1 MAASR
6 TACYGNL
13 SVETL
18 SKIVLTDQH
27 NTKTISVNTL
37 LSREKRSE
45 CLSSPF
51 AYSCQTISETRA
63 SFFINGLAENC
74 PISSAVRLLIQKM
87 FWAWDKSLRI
97 ASCVASQTWYFRG
110 NRFEGGG
117 SFNSSFFWS
126 SFLNLTV
133 KKLWKLVYAYWSCHK
148 NKGGLLFDTQ
158 DIYRLNRCWEMER
171 ESYWNNIRDCWLSV
185 FQIDIRET
193 SSKYGTVR

>member
-1 MAASR
+1 MKTKIGTEVAHVKRDSDTTFKVTRSKVNLQGVGHIVAASR

-51 AYSCQTISETRA
+51 TYSCQTISETRA

-87 FWAWDKSLRI
+87 F
-97 ASCVASQTWYFRG
+97 
-110 NRFEGGG
+110 
-117 SFNSSFFWS
+117 
-126 SFLNLTV
+126 
-133 KKLWKLVYAYWSCHK
+133 
-148 NKGGLLFDTQ
+148 
-158 DIYRLNRCWEMER
+158 
-171 ESYWNNIRDCWLSV
+171 
-185 FQIDIRET
+185 
-193 SSKYGTVR
+193 